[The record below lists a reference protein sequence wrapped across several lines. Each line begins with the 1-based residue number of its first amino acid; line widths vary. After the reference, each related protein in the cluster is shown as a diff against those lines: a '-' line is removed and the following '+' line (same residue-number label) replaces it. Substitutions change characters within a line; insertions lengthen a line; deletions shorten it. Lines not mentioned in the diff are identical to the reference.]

1 MWQVY
6 QNKANWYFH
15 HKALNTEET
24 MDKHIHVASYH
35 LRENIQ
41 GGKLSQ
47 LQEKTPF
54 AGKV

>member
-15 HKALNTEET
+15 HKALNRKLWTNT
-24 MDKHIHVASYH
+24 YFVVSYH
-35 LRENIQ
+35 LRQNIR